1 MIKTENIVSFEIAKL
16 LKHKG
21 FPQEYDE
28 FSDFVYNEEEYEHE
42 YEVQR
47 MVLQSCTVKSGTISS
62 YPAEVPKPKCY
73 APTYEEVL
81 EWLRENHNIYIMVE
95 PHSFA
100 QNKAVDYE
108 ANYWFEGHY
117 YEPYCTKNHP
127 LEGKAWCKY
136 KDATDAII
144 DYCITTLIN

>member
-1 MIKTENIVSFEIAKL
+1 MKRTEDYVSFETAKL
-16 LKHKG
+16 LKENG

-28 FSDFVYNEEEYEHE
+28 FNSMVYNEEDYEHE

-47 MVLQSCTVKSGTISS
+47 MVTATKLVKAGTLSS

-81 EWLRENHNIYIMVE
+81 EWLRENHNIYIMIE
-95 PHSFA
+95 PHSFL
-100 QNKAVDYE
+100 QNKAVNYE
-108 ANYWFEGHY
+108 TNYWFEGHY
-117 YEPYCTKNHP
+117 YEPYGTKNHP

-136 KDATDAII
+136 NDAANNII
-144 DYCITTLIN
+144 NYCVTTLI